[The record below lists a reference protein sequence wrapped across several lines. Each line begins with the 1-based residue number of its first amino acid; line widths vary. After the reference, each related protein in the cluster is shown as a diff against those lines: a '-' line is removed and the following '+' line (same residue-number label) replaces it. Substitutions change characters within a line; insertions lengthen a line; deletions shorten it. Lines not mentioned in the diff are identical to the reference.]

1 MPFVSSTKSHHPTS
15 SHGPPSSPPTPPP
28 LTLSPTSSPCSVTPL
43 SQTSAVSHSFQ
54 NLRHPL
60 LFPLWSPAS
69 RPLNQ
74 ALHRPQPFSGSSL
87 IHFYSK
93 FQFPY
98 NAPKMFDEMPQ
109 RDPVCFSSVIVG
121 LAQNSRPVDVL
132 LCFCEMRACGFGSTE
147 YSVLGALRASAELA
161 RLEQCRMVHA
171 HSVVNGLDLN
181 VVVGL
186 VRVRS
191 VLLNQLIMV
200 WN

>member
-1 MPFVSSTKSHHPTS
+1 MP
-15 SHGPPSSPPTPPP
+15 
-28 LTLSPTSSPCSVTPL
+28 
-43 SQTSAVSHSFQ
+43 
-54 NLRHPL
+54 
-60 LFPLWSPAS
+60 
-69 RPLNQ
+69 
-74 ALHRPQPFSGSSL
+74 
-87 IHFYSK
+87 
-93 FQFPY
+93 
-98 NAPKMFDEMPQ
+98 PKMFDEMPQ